1 MEESESQLRFLW
13 TVGDVVEHHEVE
25 SVGGDDMGGGMAS
38 IGALVS
44 SGVTG
49 TGVVNGFPVG
59 LCRHGFGWSRVFP
72 DSDVGKL
79 KKQSEKNSSL

>member
-13 TVGDVVEHHEVE
+13 TVGDVAEHHEVE
-25 SVGGDDMGGGMAS
+25 SVGGDDMRGGMAS

-49 TGVVNGFPVG
+49 T
-59 LCRHGFGWSRVFP
+59 
-72 DSDVGKL
+72 
-79 KKQSEKNSSL
+79 